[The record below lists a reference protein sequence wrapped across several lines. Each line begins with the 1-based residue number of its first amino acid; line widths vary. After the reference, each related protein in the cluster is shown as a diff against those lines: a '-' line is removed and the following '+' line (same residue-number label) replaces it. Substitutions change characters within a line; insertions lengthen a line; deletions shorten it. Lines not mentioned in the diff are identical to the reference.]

1 MHVNYSAGDF
11 YCYFFVKYRL
21 GGIMKNKLGFT
32 LLELLVVV
40 LIIGILAAIAL
51 PQYQMAVGKTK
62 FSELKTL
69 TRTFQQAAQRYY
81 MVNDTYQGI
90 YGHINEVLDI
100 ELPSGSE
107 CYLWDETSSDM
118 VRCCKIISGAKACFY
133 LKREGG
139 IPHACVSYATDTN
152 HVINRLCQK
161 ETSKT
166 GSCNDNNCTYIY

>member
-1 MHVNYSAGDF
+1 M
-11 YCYFFVKYRL
+11 
-21 GGIMKNKLGFT
+21 NKLMKTIKDILSIFSSSKGFT

-51 PQYQMAVGKTK
+51 PQYQMAVGKAR

-69 TRTFQQAAQRYY
+69 TKTFQQSAQRYY
-81 MVNDTYQGI
+81 MVNNTYEGI
-90 YGHINEVLDI
+90 NGHINKVLDI
-100 ELPSGSE
+100 ELPAGSD
-107 CYLWDETSSDM
+107 CQIWDETSSDM

-166 GSCNDNNCTYIY
+166 GRCNDNNCTYIY